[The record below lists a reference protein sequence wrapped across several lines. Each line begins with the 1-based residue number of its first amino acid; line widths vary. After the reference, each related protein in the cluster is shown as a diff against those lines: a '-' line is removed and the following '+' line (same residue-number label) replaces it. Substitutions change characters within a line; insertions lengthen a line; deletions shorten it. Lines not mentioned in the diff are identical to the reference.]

1 MANSQA
7 MELHE
12 RLRAARIRAG
22 FKTMADAVD
31 ALGVEYPTYAGHE
44 NGQNGFRAKT
54 GQLYA
59 RKFKVRFEWLMN
71 GTGPMDAADPALE
84 EFLRLVPLAEP
95 KAVETALYVLRQG
108 LKPVKSPEP
117 IAARPHP
124 PKATR

>member
-1 MANSQA
+1 

-22 FKTMADAVD
+22 FKTMADAVN

-59 RKFKVRFEWLMN
+59 RKFKVRFEWLMS
-71 GTGPMDAADPALE
+71 GTGPMDGTDPTLE
-84 EFLRLVPLAEP
+84 EFVRLVPLAEP

-108 LKPVKSPEP
+108 QRPAKSQEPVASN
-117 IAARPHP
+117 PHL